1 VQPARLKIVKIDHP
15 MSVSDFNAKY
25 PSTVKPE
32 TVALLNGVQDKNGQ
46 IPAGYAKQV
55 TGGPGEQK

>member
-1 VQPARLKIVKIDHP
+1 
-15 MSVSDFNAKY
+15 MSVSDFNARY

-55 TGGPGEQK
+55 TGGTGEQK